1 MTIDGSNDDLSAPS
15 PVPEFGAQVAAAE
28 ENSALVDDTRPEPGS
43 LHIAGRRSWKTWQ
56 LATAV
61 VIAALVG
68 MWFNGSTGTDSSS
81 AAASGGAPS
90 YKLPAAGPSGTSGAS
105 GASGSSSTGTGHSST
120 TTTTVASGSTTTT
133 APGDTTTTTAPVT
146 VGPAT
151 VLVPATQM
159 TGNWTS
165 PTFNIAGGTWNI
177 GWAYACSPVP
187 AATPKFA
194 VYVVTAGGS
203 PGATP
208 AVTSATPSGQSV
220 TPQTTAG
227 SQQLVV
233 QSPTGCRWVVKVTG
247 SSS

>member
-1 MTIDGSNDDLSAPS
+1 MTIDAPNGDPPTS
-15 PVPEFGAQVAAAE
+15 LESQAPEKTAE
-28 ENSALVDDTRPEPGS
+28 ADAIQVDDTRPEPGS

-56 LATAV
+56 LVTAV
-61 VIAALVG
+61 LVAALVG
-68 MWFNGSTGTDSSS
+68 MWFNGSTGAASSS
-81 AAASGGAPS
+81 TTASGGAPA
-90 YKLPAAGPSGTSGAS
+90 YKLPASGTP
-105 GASGSSSTGTGHSST
+105 TGTGRAST
-120 TTTTVASGSTTTT
+120 TTTTTVSGATPTTAPVGSTTTT
-133 APGDTTTTTAPVT
+133 APVV

-151 VLVPATQM
+151 VLVPATQL

-165 PTFNIAGGTWNI
+165 PTFSIAGGTWNI
-177 GWAYACSPVP
+177 GWAFACSPVP
-187 AATPKFA
+187 AATPTFA

-220 TPQTTAG
+220 TPQTSTG

-233 QSPTGCRWVVKVTG
+233 QSPAGCRWVVKVTG